1 MIKKKIMNPKPLF
14 PAILIFTVLL
24 LSVFTAKSQSISD
37 TIRIERNAIGID
49 YCQNN
54 KMLNF
59 SQLMDLSASNPAAHK
74 LMKDAYT
81 NKKNINI

>member
-1 MIKKKIMNPKPLF
+1 MKPKIYLPTILTF
-14 PAILIFTVLL
+14 AIIL
-24 LSVFTAKSQSISD
+24 LSGFSAKSQSISD